1 MVKFNIFKIP
11 LFQSSGSYLGHPH
24 LRLNF
29 QVPNKQSFV
38 TNLNLKLVIK
48 ARYKTVKFNLGTSLN
63 ELKNMFYEFYILQL
77 T

>member
-1 MVKFNIFKIP
+1 MAPTWVTLTSGNNI
-11 LFQSSGSYLGHPH
+11 
-24 LRLNF
+24 
-29 QVPNKQSFV
+29 QVPDKQSFV

-48 ARYKTVKFNLGTSLN
+48 TRYRTVKFNLGTSLN